1 MCSLQAE
8 LGMYQRLEQTPFT
21 AAIAA
26 KAHLLGDLI
35 IKGRSHP
42 YMVMQRL
49 GKNLEETACARLS
62 TAKFVQVR
70 LHSSVSLGMTVHS
83 VRCLLQR
90 RIGSAEEQAYV
101 SA

>member
-1 MCSLQAE
+1 MQAE
-8 LGMYQRLEQTPFT
+8 LGIYQRLGQTPST

-42 YMVMQRL
+42 FMVMQRL
-49 GKNLEETACARLS
+49 GKTLEAIACARLA

-70 LHSSVSLGMTVHS
+70 VYSSTSSRPDSL
-83 VRCLLQR
+83 L
-90 RIGSAEEQAYV
+90 SALPAATQDR
-101 SA
+101 